1 MKFEAFSHLFNGVM
15 NRRNLDRIN
24 ELQSKEQVA
33 YLRRLE
39 KSVRLEKDFDR
50 PFNEVEFVVVDFE
63 TTGFEANK
71 GDEILSIGA
80 VKVKG
85 NELTAFQFYSL
96 ARIQGWISP
105 QVEQLTSISNV
116 EIANALPLKD
126 VLTEFMRFVGE
137 STLIAHHA
145 HHERSFLETY
155 YYKCFQKKLQ
165 HRIVDTSFAL
175 KVCGVNNPH
184 AALDEACE
192 LYDVPIRNRHHAL
205 GDAQL
210 TADLWLKLVNEMEK
224 IGVVT
229 LEQMYSYYAQ
239 K

>member
-1 MKFEAFSHLFNGVM
+1 MKFEGFSHLFNGVM
-15 NRRNLDRIN
+15 NKRSLDRMN

-39 KSVRLEKDFDR
+39 KAVRLEKDFDR
-50 PFNEVEFVVVDFE
+50 PFSEVEFVVVDFE
-63 TTGFEANK
+63 TTGFEATK

-85 NELTAFQFYSL
+85 NKLTTFQFYSL
-96 ARIQGWISP
+96 ARIQGWIP
-105 QVEQLTSISNV
+105 PNIEQLTSISNK
-116 EIANALPLKD
+116 EIANALPLRD

-175 KVCGVNNPH
+175 KACDVMNPF
-184 AALDEACE
+184 ASLDETCE
-192 LYDVPIRNRHHAL
+192 LYEIPIMNRHHAL
-205 GDAQL
+205 GDAYL
-210 TADLWLKLVNEMEK
+210 TAELWIKLVHQLEER
-224 IGVVT
+224 GVNN
-229 LEQMYSYYAQ
+229 LEQLYSYFAQ

>member
-15 NRRNLDRIN
+15 NRRNLDRVN

-50 PFNEVEFVVVDFE
+50 PFSEVEFVVVDFE

-96 ARIQGWISP
+96 ARIQGWISSE
-105 QVEQLTSISNV
+105 VEQLTAITNK

-126 VLTEFMRFVGE
+126 VLTEFMRFVGD

-175 KVCGVNNPH
+175 KVCEVNNPH
-184 AALDEACE
+184 AVLDEACE
-192 LYDVPIRNRHHAL
+192 LYNIPISNRHHAL

-210 TADLWLKLVNEMEK
+210 TAELWLKLVQEMEA
-224 IGVVT
+224 IGVKT
-229 LEQMYSYYAQ
+229 LEQMYSFYAQ

>member
-1 MKFEAFSHLFNGVM
+1 MKFEGFSHLFNGVM
-15 NRRNLDRIN
+15 NRRNLDRMN

-50 PFNEVEFVVVDFE
+50 PFDEVEFVVVDFE

-85 NELTAFQFYSL
+85 NEMTAFQFYSL
-96 ARIQGWISP
+96 ASIQGWISKE
-105 QVEQLTSISNV
+105 VEQLTSITNK

-175 KVCGVNNPH
+175 KACEVNDPF
-184 AALDEACE
+184 APLDEACE
-192 LYDVPIRNRHHAL
+192 SYQIPISNRHHAL

-210 TADLWLKLVNEMEK
+210 TAQLWLKLVEELEK
-224 IGVVT
+224 KDVTT
-229 LEQMYSYYAQ
+229 LEQLYSRYAQ

>member
-1 MKFEAFSHLFNGVM
+1 MKFEGFSHLFNGVM
-15 NRRNLDRIN
+15 NRRNLDRMN

-85 NELTAFQFYSL
+85 NEMTAFQFYSL
-96 ARIQGWISP
+96 ASIQGWISKE
-105 QVEQLTSISNV
+105 VEQLTSITNK
-116 EIANALPLKD
+116 EIANALSLKD

-175 KVCGVNNPH
+175 KACEVNDPF
-184 AALDEACE
+184 APLDEVCE
-192 LYDVPIRNRHHAL
+192 SYQIPILNRHHAL

-210 TADLWLKLVNEMEK
+210 TAQLWLKLVAELGK
-224 IGVVT
+224 KDVTT
-229 LEQMYSYYAQ
+229 LEQLYSRYAQ

>member
-1 MKFEAFSHLFNGVM
+1 MKFEAFAYLFNGVM
-15 NRRNLDRIN
+15 NRRSLDRMN

-39 KSVRLEKDFDR
+39 KTVRLEKDFDR
-50 PFNEVEFVVVDFE
+50 PFSEVEFVVVDFE
-63 TTGFEANK
+63 TTGFEAMK

-85 NELTAFQFYSL
+85 NKLTTAQFYSL
-96 ARIQGWISP
+96 SRIQGWISP
-105 QVEQLTSISNV
+105 KVEQLTSISNK
-116 EIANALPLKD
+116 EIANALPLRD

-175 KVCGVNNPH
+175 KACDVNNPF
-184 AALDEACE
+184 ASLDEVCE
-192 LYDVPIRNRHHAL
+192 LYGVPINNRHHAL

-210 TADLWLKLVNEMEK
+210 TAELWIILVQQLEKNE
-224 IGVVT
+224 IIN
-229 LEQMYSYYAQ
+229 LEQLYSYFSR

>member
-1 MKFEAFSHLFNGVM
+1 MKFDGFSNLFNGVM
-15 NRRNLDRIN
+15 NRRSLDRMN

-50 PFNEVEFVVVDFE
+50 PFSEIEFVVVDFE
-63 TTGFEANK
+63 TTGFEAGK

-80 VKVKG
+80 VKVQD
-85 NELTAFQFYSL
+85 NQITAHQFYSL
-96 ARIQGWISP
+96 SRIQGWISP
-105 QVEQLTSISNV
+105 KVEELTSITNK
-116 EIANALPLKD
+116 EIAHALPLNE
-126 VLTEFMRFVGE
+126 VLSDFMRFVGE

-175 KVCGVNNPH
+175 KACEMNNPF
-184 AALDEACE
+184 APLDEACE
-192 LYDVPIRNRHHAL
+192 LYQIPIMNRHHAL

-210 TADLWLKLVNEMEK
+210 TAQLWLKLVKELEMRE
-224 IGVVT
+224 VTT
-229 LEQMYSYYAQ
+229 LEQLYSYFAQ
-239 K
+239 R